1 MFADASF
8 ADEYFARR
16 AFAGAWQTAEG
27 KEGLLNL
34 ASDLITEY
42 CQFYDEYGNPC
53 HYADEDAPEWLK
65 RAAAEQALYL
75 LNLGKDPTQADK
87 KTTLGIIRTDDGTT
101 FDKSFAADI
110 IGPLAAKIITKN
122 GGEILPGATAASGGS
137 GGYFTK

>member
-1 MFADASF
+1 MFADANF
-8 ADEYFARR
+8 ADEYFAQR

-27 KEGLLNL
+27 KDGLLNL
-34 ASDLITEY
+34 ASDLIKEY

-53 HYADEDAPEWLK
+53 QYDDEDAPDWLK
-65 RAAAEQALYL
+65 RATAEQALYL

-110 IGPLAAKIITKN
+110 IGLLAAKIITKN

>member
-8 ADEYFARR
+8 ADEYFAKR
-16 AFAGAWQTAEG
+16 AFAGAWQTADD

-53 HYADEDAPEWLK
+53 QYADEDAPEWLK
-65 RAAAEQALYL
+65 RATAEQALYL

-110 IGPLAAKIITKN
+110 IGPLAAKMITRN